1 MTNLSEDREQMEG
14 ERDFLLRSLDD
25 LDAELLAGNVDPDT
39 YRTLHD
45 DYTARAAA
53 VVRSLDDGV
62 PRAAP
67 GPKRL
72 RAVTVAGIVLFCVL
86 LAFLLARAVGE
97 RRPGQTATGNNAVAS
112 PVTLDPNSYEAHI
125 RAARALLGQQ
135 DLLRA
140 IEEYTAAA
148 AVDPGQPEPL
158 AYRGWISALVA
169 DRVADRSRRATLTDR
184 ATKDL
189 DKAIALDPKYL
200 DAYFFKGDMLYSIEH
215 KPAEAVAPLQRFL
228 LLAPTDHPLLQQV
241 RDVLAE
247 ADTAARKKP

>member
-1 MTNLSEDREQMEG
+1 VTNLSEDREQMEG
-14 ERDFLLRSLDD
+14 ERDFLLHSLDD

-39 YRTLHD
+39 YRMLHD

-72 RAVTVAGIVLFCVL
+72 RAVTAAGIVLFCVL

-97 RRPGQTATGNNAVAS
+97 RRPGQTATGNDAVAS

-125 RAARALLGQQ
+125 RVARALLEQQ
-135 DLLRA
+135 DLPRA

-148 AVDPGQPEPL
+148 AADPGQPEPL

-169 DRVADRSRRATLTDR
+169 DRVADTRTRATLTDR

-200 DAYFFKGDMLYSIEH
+200 DAYFFKGYMLYEFEH
-215 KPAEAVAPLQRFL
+215 RPAEAVAPLQWFL
-228 LLAPTDHPLLQQV
+228 ALAPPDHPL
-241 RDVLAE
+241 RPRVLAVLDD
-247 ADTAARKKP
+247 AQTAARPKP